1 MAMSSLLDK
10 VKPMS
15 IGQERLINA
24 LKDSRNEIV
33 GVFGPTGTGKSL
45 ISCTYGISSVLAGV
59 YKRFIIARPVVD
71 VSTGKPLTPEELGDL
86 YYRIASAYL
95 EDILEGLMDREEIMK
110 LLQGGKVIV
119 TDVSY
124 LRGRTFDD
132 ALIFLDD
139 AQSTQPENAAE
150 ILMRIGRNSR
160 LIIAGDP
167 VLQRPLGVEKDGA
180 TLLREVLLNE
190 EDAVVVDL
198 GLKDIVR
205 PGAKRGVKVS
215 FELRMRK
222 RELSNTER
230 QLLDLIRVHAPD
242 ADVVTVIEFKQEKEN
257 LGIKGEGVP
266 DALIVAKEGHL
277 GRVVGK
283 GGERIKAIEG
293 ESNLRVR
300 TVEMNLNFKE
310 WIRALHPVGWIG
322 KHIIDVDFAGPELM
336 VTVRRNAFGA
346 FVGQKGVY
354 VRLIDRVIRRLINV
368 GVRAMESEGE

>member
-1 MAMSSLLDK
+1 MSSLLDK
-10 VKPMS
+10 IKPMS
-15 IGQERLINA
+15 IGQERFLNA

-45 ISCTYGISSVLAGV
+45 ISCVYGISSVLAGT

-71 VSTGKPLTPEELGDL
+71 VSTGRSLTPEELGDL
-86 YYRIASAYL
+86 YYRIASTYL
-95 EDILEGLMDREEIMK
+95 EDILEGLMDREEITK
-110 LLQGGKVIV
+110 LLQDGRVMV

-132 ALIFLDD
+132 SLIFLDD

-167 VLQRPLGVEKDGA
+167 VLQRPLGVDKDGA

-190 EDAVVVDL
+190 ENAVVIDL

-215 FELRMRK
+215 FELRMRR
-222 RELSNTER
+222 RELSNVER
-230 QLLDLIRVHAPD
+230 QILDLIRVHAPD
-242 ADVVTVIEFKQEKEN
+242 ADVVTVIEFKQDKEN
-257 LGIKGEGVP
+257 LGIKSENVP
-266 DALIVAKEGHL
+266 DALIIAKEGHL

-322 KHIIDVDFAGPELM
+322 KHIVDVDFAGPELM
-336 VTVRRNAFGA
+336 IIVRRNAFGA

-354 VRLIDRVIRRLINV
+354 VRLIDRVFKRLVNV
-368 GVRAMESEGE
+368 GIRAMESEEESR

>member
-1 MAMSSLLDK
+1 
-10 VKPMS
+10 MS

-24 LKDSRNEIV
+24 LKDTRNEIV

-45 ISCTYGISSVLAGV
+45 ISCAYGISSVLAGT
-59 YKRFIIARPVVD
+59 YKKFIIARPVVD
-71 VSTGKPLTPEELGDL
+71 VSTGKSLTPEELGDL
-86 YYRIASAYL
+86 YYKIAGAYL
-95 EDILEGLMDREEIMK
+95 EDILEGFISREEIMK
-110 LLQGGKVIV
+110 LLQDGKVIV

-132 ALIFLDD
+132 SLIFLDD

-167 VLQRPLGVEKDGA
+167 VLQRPIGVEKDGA

-190 EDAVVVDL
+190 ENAVVIDL

-205 PGAKRGVKVS
+205 PGAKRGIKVA

-222 RELSNTER
+222 RDLSNTER

-242 ADVVTVIEFKQEKEN
+242 ADVITVIEFKQEKEN
-257 LGIKGEGVP
+257 LGIKSENVP
-266 DALIVAKEGHL
+266 DALIIAKEGHL

-293 ESNLRVR
+293 ESNLKIR

-322 KHIIDVDFAGPELM
+322 KHIVDVDFAGPELM
-336 VTVRRNAFGA
+336 VTVKKNAFGA
-346 FVGQKGVY
+346 FVGQKGAY
-354 VRLIDRVIRRLINV
+354 IRLIDRVLRRLINV
-368 GVRAMESEGE
+368 GVRAMESESE

>member
-1 MAMSSLLDK
+1 MPSLLDK
-10 VKPMS
+10 IKPMS
-15 IGQERLINA
+15 IGQERFLNA

-33 GVFGPTGTGKSL
+33 GAFGPTGTGKSL
-45 ISCTYGISSVLAGV
+45 ISCIYGISSVLAGT
-59 YKRFIIARPVVD
+59 YKRFIITRPVVD
-71 VSTGKPLTPEELGDL
+71 VGTSKSLTPEELGDL
-86 YYRIASAYL
+86 YYKIASAYL
-95 EDILEGLMDREEIMK
+95 EDILEGLMDREEITR
-110 LLQGGKVIV
+110 LLQEGKVMV

-124 LRGRTFDD
+124 LRGGRTFDD
-132 ALIFLDD
+132 SLIFLDD
-139 AQSTQPENAAE
+139 AQNTQPENAAE

-167 VLQRPLGVEKDGA
+167 VLQKPLGAEKDGA

-190 EDAVVVDL
+190 ENAVVVDL

-222 RELSNTER
+222 RELSNMER
-230 QLLDLIRVHAPD
+230 QMLDLVRVHAPD

-257 LGIKGEGVP
+257 LGIKSESVP
-266 DALIVAKEGHL
+266 DALIIAKEGHL

-310 WIRALHPVGWIG
+310 WIRALHPIGWIG
-322 KHIIDVDFAGPELM
+322 KHIVDVDFAGPELM
-336 VTVRRNAFGA
+336 IIVRKSAFGGA
-346 FVGQKGVY
+346 FVGQRGGIY
-354 VRLIDRVIRRLINV
+354 ARLIDRVFKRLINV
-368 GVRAMESEGE
+368 GIRAMENEE

>member
-1 MAMSSLLDK
+1 MLDK
-10 VKPMS
+10 IKPMS
-15 IGQERLINA
+15 IGQERFLNA

-33 GVFGPTGTGKSL
+33 GAFGPTGTGKSL
-45 ISCTYGISSVLAGV
+45 ISCIYGISSVLAGT
-59 YKRFIIARPVVD
+59 YKRFIITRPVVD
-71 VSTGKPLTPEELGDL
+71 VGTSKSLTPEELGDL
-86 YYRIASAYL
+86 YYKIASAYL
-95 EDILEGLMDREEIMK
+95 EDILEGLMDREEITR
-110 LLQGGKVIV
+110 LLQEGKVMV

-132 ALIFLDD
+132 SLIFLDD
-139 AQSTQPENAAE
+139 AQNTQPENAAE

-167 VLQRPLGVEKDGA
+167 VLQKPLGAEKDGA

-190 EDAVVVDL
+190 ENAVVVDL

-222 RELSNTER
+222 RELSNMER
-230 QLLDLIRVHAPD
+230 QMLDLVRVHAPD

-257 LGIKGEGVP
+257 LGIKSESVP
-266 DALIVAKEGHL
+266 DALIIAKEGHL

-310 WIRALHPVGWIG
+310 WIRALHPIGWIG
-322 KHIIDVDFAGPELM
+322 KHIVDVDFAGPELM
-336 VTVRRNAFGA
+336 IIVRKSAFGA
-346 FVGQKGVY
+346 FVGQRGIY
-354 VRLIDRVIRRLINV
+354 ARLIDRVFKRLINV
-368 GVRAMESEGE
+368 GIRAMENEE

>member
-1 MAMSSLLDK
+1 MSSLLDK
-10 VKPMS
+10 IKPMS
-15 IGQERLINA
+15 IGQERFLNA

-45 ISCTYGISSVLAGV
+45 ISCVYGISSVLSGT

-71 VSTGKPLTPEELGDL
+71 VSTGRSLTPEELGDL
-86 YYRIASAYL
+86 YYKIASAYL
-95 EDILEGLMDREEIMK
+95 EDILEGLMDREEITK
-110 LLQGGKVIV
+110 LLQEGKVMV

-132 ALIFLDD
+132 SLIFLDD

-190 EDAVVVDL
+190 ENAVVVDL

-230 QLLDLIRVHAPD
+230 QILDLIRVHAPD

-257 LGIKGEGVP
+257 LGVKSENVP
-266 DALIVAKEGHL
+266 DALIIAKEGHL

-322 KHIIDVDFAGPELM
+322 KHIVDVDFAGPELM
-336 VTVRRNAFGA
+336 VTVKKNAFGA
-346 FVGQKGVY
+346 FVGQKGIY
-354 VRLIDRVIRRLINV
+354 VRLIDRVFRRLINV
-368 GVRAMESEGE
+368 GIRAMESEE

>member
-1 MAMSSLLDK
+1 MPSLLDK
-10 VKPMS
+10 IKPMS
-15 IGQERLINA
+15 IGQERFLNA

-33 GVFGPTGTGKSL
+33 GAFGPTGTGKSL
-45 ISCTYGISSVLAGV
+45 ISCIYGISSVLAGT
-59 YKRFIIARPVVD
+59 YKRFIITRPVVD
-71 VSTGKPLTPEELGDL
+71 VGTSKSLTPEELGDL
-86 YYRIASAYL
+86 YYKIASAYL
-95 EDILEGLMDREEIMK
+95 EDILEGLMDREEITR
-110 LLQGGKVIV
+110 LLQEGKVMV

-132 ALIFLDD
+132 SLIFLDD
-139 AQSTQPENAAE
+139 AQNTQPENAAE

-167 VLQRPLGVEKDGA
+167 VLQKPLGAEKDGA

-190 EDAVVVDL
+190 ENAVVVDL

-222 RELSNTER
+222 RELSNMER
-230 QLLDLIRVHAPD
+230 QMLDLVRVHAPD

-257 LGIKGEGVP
+257 LGIKSESVP
-266 DALIVAKEGHL
+266 DALIIAKEGHL

-310 WIRALHPVGWIG
+310 WIRALHPIGWIG
-322 KHIIDVDFAGPELM
+322 KHIVDVDFAGPELM
-336 VTVRRNAFGA
+336 IIVRKSAFGA
-346 FVGQKGVY
+346 FVGQRGIY
-354 VRLIDRVIRRLINV
+354 ARLIDRVFKRLINV
-368 GVRAMESEGE
+368 GIRAMENEE

>member
-1 MAMSSLLDK
+1 MSSLLDK
-10 VKPMS
+10 IKPMS
-15 IGQERLINA
+15 IGQERLLNA

-45 ISCTYGISSVLAGV
+45 ISAVYGISSVLAGT

-71 VSTGKPLTPEELGDL
+71 VSTGKSLTPEELGDL
-86 YYRIASAYL
+86 YYKVASAYL
-95 EDILEGLMDREEIMK
+95 EDILEGLMDREEITK
-110 LLQGGKVIV
+110 LLQEGKVMV

-124 LRGRTFDD
+124 LRGGRTFDD
-132 ALIFLDD
+132 SLIFLDD
-139 AQSTQPENAAE
+139 AQNTQPENAAE

-190 EDAVVVDL
+190 ENAVVVDL

-215 FELRMRK
+215 FELRMRR
-222 RELSNTER
+222 RELSNMER
-230 QLLDLIRVHAPD
+230 QILDLIRVHAPD

-257 LGIKGEGVP
+257 LGIKSEGVP
-266 DALIVAKEGHL
+266 DALIIAKEGHL

-322 KHIIDVDFAGPELM
+322 KHIVDVDFAGPELM
-336 VTVRRNAFGA
+336 ITVRKNAFGGA
-346 FVGQKGVY
+346 FVGGQKGVY
-354 VRLIDRVIRRLINV
+354 VRLIDRVFKRLINV
-368 GVRAMESEGE
+368 GIRAMESEE

>member
-1 MAMSSLLDK
+1 MPSLLDK
-10 VKPMS
+10 IKPMS
-15 IGQERLINA
+15 IGQERFLNA

-33 GVFGPTGTGKSL
+33 GAFGPTGTGKSL
-45 ISCTYGISSVLAGV
+45 ISCIYGISSVLAGT
-59 YKRFIIARPVVD
+59 YKRFIITRPVVD
-71 VSTGKPLTPEELGDL
+71 VGTSKSLTPEELGDL
-86 YYRIASAYL
+86 YYKIASAYL
-95 EDILEGLMDREEIMK
+95 EDILEGLMDREEITR
-110 LLQGGKVIV
+110 LLQEGKVMV

-124 LRGRTFDD
+124 LRGGRTFDD
-132 ALIFLDD
+132 SLIFLDD
-139 AQSTQPENAAE
+139 AQNTQPENAAE

-167 VLQRPLGVEKDGA
+167 VLQKPLGAEKDGA

-190 EDAVVVDL
+190 ENAVVVDL

-222 RELSNTER
+222 RELSNMER
-230 QLLDLIRVHAPD
+230 QMLDLVRVHAPD

-257 LGIKGEGVP
+257 LGIKSESVP
-266 DALIVAKEGHL
+266 DALIIAKEGHL

-310 WIRALHPVGWIG
+310 WIRALHPIGWIG
-322 KHIIDVDFAGPELM
+322 KHIVDVDFAGPELM
-336 VTVRRNAFGA
+336 IIVRKSAFGA
-346 FVGQKGVY
+346 FVGQRGIY
-354 VRLIDRVIRRLINV
+354 ARLIDRVFKRLINV
-368 GVRAMESEGE
+368 GIRAMENEE

>member
-1 MAMSSLLDK
+1 MSSLLDK
-10 VKPMS
+10 IKPMS

-45 ISCTYGISSVLAGV
+45 ISCAYGISSVLSGA

-71 VSTGKPLTPEELGDL
+71 VSTGKPLTPEELGEL
-86 YYRIASAYL
+86 YYKVASAYL
-95 EDILEGLMDREEIMK
+95 EDILEGYMGKDEISK
-110 LLQGGKVIV
+110 LLQEGKVLV

-132 ALIFLDD
+132 SLIFLDD

-167 VLQRPLGVEKDGA
+167 VLQRPMGVEKDGA

-190 EDAVVVDL
+190 ENSVVVDL

-205 PGAKRGVKVS
+205 PGARRGVKVA

-222 RELSNTER
+222 RELSNSEK
-230 QLLDLIRVHAPD
+230 QVLDLVRIHAPD
-242 ADVVTVIEFKQEKEN
+242 ADVVTVVEFKQEKEN
-257 LGIKGEGVP
+257 LGIKSENVP
-266 DALIVAKEGHL
+266 DVLIVAKEGHL

-293 ESNLRVR
+293 ESNFRIR
-300 TVEMNLNFKE
+300 TVEMNLDFKE
-310 WIRALHPVGWIG
+310 WIRSLHPIGWIK
-322 KHIIDVDFAGPELM
+322 KHIVDVDFAGPELL
-336 VTVRRNAFGA
+336 VTVKRDSFGA
-346 FVGQKGVY
+346 FVGQRGSY
-354 VRLIDRVIRRLINV
+354 IRLIDRVFRRLINV
-368 GVRAMESEGE
+368 GIRAMESEG

>member
-1 MAMSSLLDK
+1 MSSLLDK

-24 LKDSRNEIV
+24 LKDTRNEIV

-45 ISCTYGISSVLAGV
+45 ISCAYGISSVLAGT
-59 YKRFIIARPVVD
+59 YKKFIIARPVVD
-71 VSTGKPLTPEELGDL
+71 VSTGKSLTPEELGDL
-86 YYRIASAYL
+86 YYKIASAYL
-95 EDILEGLMDREEIMK
+95 EDILEGFISREEIMK
-110 LLQGGKVIV
+110 LLQDGKVIV

-132 ALIFLDD
+132 SLIFLDD

-167 VLQRPLGVEKDGA
+167 VLQRPIGVEKDGA

-190 EDAVVVDL
+190 ENAVVIDL

-205 PGAKRGVKVS
+205 PGAKRGIKVA

-222 RELSNTER
+222 RDLSNTER

-242 ADVVTVIEFKQEKEN
+242 ADVITVIEFKQEKEN
-257 LGIKGEGVP
+257 LGIKSENVP
-266 DALIVAKEGHL
+266 DALIIAKEGHL

-293 ESNLRVR
+293 ESNLKIR

-322 KHIIDVDFAGPELM
+322 KHIVDVDFAGPELM
-336 VTVRRNAFGA
+336 VTVKKNAFGA
-346 FVGQKGVY
+346 FVGQKGAY
-354 VRLIDRVIRRLINV
+354 IRLIDRVLRRLINV
-368 GVRAMESEGE
+368 GVRAMESESE

>member
-222 RELSNTER
+222 EGIEQHRE
-230 QLLDLIRVHAPD
+230 A
-242 ADVVTVIEFKQEKEN
+242 
-257 LGIKGEGVP
+257 
-266 DALIVAKEGHL
+266 VA
-277 GRVVGK
+277 
-283 GGERIKAIEG
+283 
-293 ESNLRVR
+293 
-300 TVEMNLNFKE
+300 
-310 WIRALHPVGWIG
+310 
-322 KHIIDVDFAGPELM
+322 
-336 VTVRRNAFGA
+336 
-346 FVGQKGVY
+346 
-354 VRLIDRVIRRLINV
+354 
-368 GVRAMESEGE
+368 

>member
-167 VLQRPLGVEKDGA
+167 VLQRPLSVEKDGA

-222 RELSNTER
+222 RELSNTEK

-242 ADVVTVIEFKQEKEN
+242 ADVVTVIEFKQEKES

-336 VTVRRNAFGA
+336 VTVRKSAFGA

>member
-1 MAMSSLLDK
+1 MSSLLDK
-10 VKPMS
+10 IKPMS
-15 IGQERLINA
+15 IGQERFLNA

-45 ISCTYGISSVLAGV
+45 ISAVYGISSVLAGT

-71 VSTGKPLTPEELGDL
+71 VSTGKSLTPEELGDL
-86 YYRIASAYL
+86 YYKVASAYL
-95 EDILEGLMDREEIMK
+95 EDILEGLMDREEITK
-110 LLQGGKVIV
+110 LLQEGKVMV

-132 ALIFLDD
+132 SLIFLDD
-139 AQSTQPENAAE
+139 AQNTQPENAAE

-167 VLQRPLGVEKDGA
+167 VLQRPLNVEKDGA

-222 RELSNTER
+222 RELSNVER
-230 QLLDLIRVHAPD
+230 QVLDLVRVHAPD

-257 LGIKGEGVP
+257 LGVKSENVP
-266 DALIVAKEGHL
+266 DALIIAKEGHL

-322 KHIIDVDFAGPELM
+322 KHIVDVDFAGPELM
-336 VTVRRNAFGA
+336 VVVKKNAFGA

-354 VRLIDRVIRRLINV
+354 VRLIDRVFRRLISV
-368 GVRAMESEGE
+368 GIRAMESEE

>member
-1 MAMSSLLDK
+1 MSSLLDK

-24 LKDSRNEIV
+24 LKDTRNEIV

-45 ISCTYGISSVLAGV
+45 ISCAYGISSVLAGT
-59 YKRFIIARPVVD
+59 YKKFIIARPVVD
-71 VSTGKPLTPEELGDL
+71 VSTGKSLTPEELGDL
-86 YYRIASAYL
+86 YYKIAGAYL
-95 EDILEGLMDREEIMK
+95 EDILEGFISREEIMK
-110 LLQGGKVIV
+110 LLQDGKVIV

-132 ALIFLDD
+132 SLIFLDD

-167 VLQRPLGVEKDGA
+167 VLQRPIGVEKDGA

-190 EDAVVVDL
+190 ENAVVIDL

-205 PGAKRGVKVS
+205 PGAKRGIKVA

-222 RELSNTER
+222 RDLSNTER

-242 ADVVTVIEFKQEKEN
+242 ADVITVIEFKQEKEN
-257 LGIKGEGVP
+257 LGIKSENVP
-266 DALIVAKEGHL
+266 DALIIAKEGHL

-293 ESNLRVR
+293 ESNLKIR

-322 KHIIDVDFAGPELM
+322 KHIVDVDFAGPELM
-336 VTVRRNAFGA
+336 VTVKKNAFGA
-346 FVGQKGVY
+346 FVGQKGAY
-354 VRLIDRVIRRLINV
+354 IRLIDRVLRRLINV
-368 GVRAMESEGE
+368 GVRAMESESE

>member
-1 MAMSSLLDK
+1 MSSLLDK
-10 VKPMS
+10 IKPMS
-15 IGQERLINA
+15 IGQERFLNA

-45 ISCTYGISSVLAGV
+45 ISCVYGISSVLAGT

-71 VSTGKPLTPEELGDL
+71 VSTGRSLTPEELGDL
-86 YYRIASAYL
+86 YYRIASTYL
-95 EDILEGLMDREEIMK
+95 EDILEGLMDREEITK
-110 LLQGGKVIV
+110 LLQDGRVMV

-132 ALIFLDD
+132 SLIFLDD

-167 VLQRPLGVEKDGA
+167 VLQRPLGVDKDGA

-190 EDAVVVDL
+190 ENAVVIDL

-215 FELRMRK
+215 FELRMRR
-222 RELSNTER
+222 RELSNVER
-230 QLLDLIRVHAPD
+230 QILDLIRVHAPD
-242 ADVVTVIEFKQEKEN
+242 ADVVTVIEFKQDKEN
-257 LGIKGEGVP
+257 LGIKSENVP
-266 DALIVAKEGHL
+266 DALIIAKEGHL

-300 TVEMNLNFKE
+300 TVEMNLNFRE

-322 KHIIDVDFAGPELM
+322 KHIVDVDFAGPELM
-336 VTVRRNAFGA
+336 IIVRRNAFGA

-354 VRLIDRVIRRLINV
+354 VRLIDRVFKRLVNV
-368 GVRAMESEGE
+368 GIRAMESEEESR

>member
-1 MAMSSLLDK
+1 MSSLLDK

-15 IGQERLINA
+15 LGQERLINA
-24 LKDSRNEIV
+24 LKDTRNEIV

-45 ISCTYGISSVLAGV
+45 ISCAYGISSVLAGT
-59 YKRFIIARPVVD
+59 YKKFIIARPVVD
-71 VSTGKPLTPEELGDL
+71 VSTGKSLTPEELGDL
-86 YYRIASAYL
+86 YYKIASAYL
-95 EDILEGLMDREEIMK
+95 EDILEGFISREEIMK
-110 LLQGGKVIV
+110 LLQDGKVIV

-132 ALIFLDD
+132 SLIFLDD

-167 VLQRPLGVEKDGA
+167 VLQRPIGVEKDGA

-190 EDAVVVDL
+190 ENAVVIDL

-205 PGAKRGVKVS
+205 PGAKRGIKVA

-222 RELSNTER
+222 RDLSNTER

-242 ADVVTVIEFKQEKEN
+242 ADVITVIEFKQEKEN
-257 LGIKGEGVP
+257 LGIKSENVP
-266 DALIVAKEGHL
+266 DALIIAKEGHL

-293 ESNLRVR
+293 ESNLKIR

-322 KHIIDVDFAGPELM
+322 KHIVDVDFAGPELM
-336 VTVRRNAFGA
+336 VTVKKNAFGA
-346 FVGQKGVY
+346 FVGQKGAY
-354 VRLIDRVIRRLINV
+354 IRLIDRVLRRLINV
-368 GVRAMESEGE
+368 GVRAMESESE